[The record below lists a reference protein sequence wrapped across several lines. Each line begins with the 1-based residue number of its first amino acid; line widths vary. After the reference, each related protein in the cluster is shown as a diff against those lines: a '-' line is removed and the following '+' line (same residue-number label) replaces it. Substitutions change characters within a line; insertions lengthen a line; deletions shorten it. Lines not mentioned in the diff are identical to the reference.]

1 MSAKPSQQQAPKGLQ
16 DAKSLAALVGMSEA
30 DVRSLT
36 KKGVLSAQDGL
47 YDPARALVSITRHLV
62 KTRDTAEAKA
72 RAAAAEAELKER
84 RLKAATSSFEPS
96 NIAEPAKKH
105 GSSKYTKA
113 AAERICKVVAE
124 GGSLRAAARAE
135 GLSHGTIREWLKRYA
150 DFSAQYARACE
161 VKHRG
166 YEEEIDEAV
175 AEAERAA
182 SDPVCGSLRIQAA
195 RLRIDTRKWQLGKML
210 PKIYGESSRVEV
222 HTTGSSGGITLA
234 CSGDSLEAALD
245 KVAQRQAKFAA
256 LAAKEQEEQD
266 AAE

>member
-1 MSAKPSQQQAPKGLQ
+1 MAYDLSK
-16 DAKSLAALVGMSEA
+16 LARMCNVPVATIRALE
-30 DVRSLT
+30 
-36 KKGVLSAQDGL
+36 KKGVLGGAQD
-47 YDPARALVSITRHLV
+47 DAAALMLTCRHLFA
-62 KTRDTAEAKA
+62 TRDSAEAKA

-150 DFSAQYARACE
+150 DFAAQYARACD

-195 RLRIDTRKWQLGKML
+195 RLRIDTRKWQLCKML
-210 PKIYGESSRVEV
+210 PKIYGDTSRVEV
-222 HTTGSSGGITLA
+222 HTTASGGGTPLA
-234 CSGDSLEAALD
+234 REGDSLQAAIAQI
-245 KVAQRQAKFAA
+245 AQRQAKFAA
-256 LAAKEQEEQD
+256 MEKAEADADAKDENAAD
-266 AAE
+266 A

>member
-1 MSAKPSQQQAPKGLQ
+1 MAYDLSK
-16 DAKSLAALVGMSEA
+16 LARMCNVPVATIRALE
-30 DVRSLT
+30 
-36 KKGVLSAQDGL
+36 KKGVLGGAQD
-47 YDPARALVSITRHLV
+47 DAAALMLTCRHLFA
-62 KTRDTAEAKA
+62 TRDSAEAKA

-234 CSGDSLEAALD
+234 CSGDSLEAVLD